1 MMMLR
6 AFTPVA
12 CWTWELTVSYKRLPL
27 VTSYIKL
34 WGL

>member
-1 MMMLR
+1 MLR
-6 AFTPVA
+6 AFSPVA
-12 CWTWELTVSYKRLPL
+12 RWTQKLTVSYQRLPA